1 MYDLITHD
9 KRCRAG
15 VALAEEG
22 DSLLPSE
29 AAGEIPSK
37 VSEVARQQID
47 ALLTALSP
55 PERNVVR
62 QYFGLDG
69 EAILPREGS
78 RGAEQKM
85 FPPLVE
91 QAIRRL
97 RALERAS

>member
-15 VALAEEG
+15 AALAEEG
-22 DSLLPSE
+22 DSILPSE
-29 AAGEIPSK
+29 VAGEISSK
-37 VSEVARQQID
+37 VSEAARQQID
-47 ALLTALSP
+47 ALLDALSP

-78 RGAEQKM
+78 TGAEQKM

-91 QAIRRL
+91 QAMRWL
-97 RALERAS
+97 RAL